1 MLNLRAPAVTI
12 GAAALGAA
20 LLLTGCGG
28 QHAASGSPDTSGQT
42 RPGTT
47 HPTSAPGGEV
57 TTVRVVRDGG
67 LKGGRVER
75 TFSRDSAPPPGHT
88 TADVRDAL
96 RVAAA
101 PELAH
106 LVLPSP
112 ASRCCDRYR
121 FLITITYANGAT
133 RRFST
138 VQGEPWPP
146 AFRALVRAAS

>member
-1 MLNLRAPAVTI
+1 MLHLRAPAATI

-28 QHAASGSPDTSGQT
+28 QHAASGSHDTTGQT
-42 RPGTT
+42 GPGST

-57 TTVRVVRDGG
+57 AAVRVVRDGG
-67 LKGGRVER
+67 LKGGRVQR
-75 TFSRDSAPPPGHT
+75 TFSRDGAPPSGRT
-88 TADVRDAL
+88 AADVRDAL

-106 LVLPSP
+106 IVLPKP

-121 FLITITYANGAT
+121 FRITITYANGAT
-133 RRFST
+133 RHFST
-138 VQGEPWPP
+138 VEGEPWPP
-146 AFRALVRAAS
+146 AFRALVRAVG